1 MSDAAQH
8 GVQCIDGLDFQRTC
22 EFCDDP
28 LEGRPDFMCAS
39 CRAEYICM
47 NRWNGPPIGLMD
59 PPVQFTPPSRG
70 RGRQ

>member
-1 MSDAAQH
+1 MSEAQH
-8 GVQCIDGLDFQRTC
+8 GVQCIDGLDFQAKC

-28 LEGRPDFMCAS
+28 LDGRPDFMCME
-39 CRAEYICM
+39 CRAEWI
-47 NRWNGPPIGLMD
+47 RETRAERPKIGLMD